1 MYQTVH
7 QDLEGAAAM
16 GRQRIEHH
24 ATTTADPATV
34 YALLR
39 EGATWPTWSPIES
52 FELERPGAD
61 EPEGI
66 GAVRLFRSG
75 RVIGHDEI
83 AELVPNRRFAYAHW
97 SNLPVRNYR
106 GEVDLEPVAEGTAIR
121 WVTQFDPKFPGT
133 GRLMRRALDGFIAKV
148 TDGLAQRATADAAA
162 ARRAA

>member
-1 MYQTVH
+1 MGETLAFRCTVWYMYQTVH
-7 QDLEGAAAM
+7 QDFEGAAAM

-66 GAVRLFRSG
+66 GAVRRFRSG

-83 AELVPNRRFAYAHW
+83 AELVPDQRFAYKHW
-97 SNLPVRNYR
+97 
-106 GEVDLEPVAEGTAIR
+106 
-121 WVTQFDPKFPGT
+121 
-133 GRLMRRALDGFIAKV
+133 
-148 TDGLAQRATADAAA
+148 
-162 ARRAA
+162 